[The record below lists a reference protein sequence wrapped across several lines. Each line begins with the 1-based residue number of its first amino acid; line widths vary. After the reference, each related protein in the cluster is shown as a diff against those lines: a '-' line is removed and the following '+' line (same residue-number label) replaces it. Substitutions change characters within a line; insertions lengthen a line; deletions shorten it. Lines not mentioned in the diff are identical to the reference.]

1 MFGYVDVTM
10 FVTTVPLCPDKKYG
24 FVIPILVVCFG
35 GNTDI
40 VVFYVIRFSLED
52 YG

>member
-1 MFGYVDVTM
+1 MWLKIKNYVRDV
-10 FVTTVPLCPDKKYG
+10 VICPDKKYG

-35 GNTDI
+35 CNTDI

-52 YG
+52 FG